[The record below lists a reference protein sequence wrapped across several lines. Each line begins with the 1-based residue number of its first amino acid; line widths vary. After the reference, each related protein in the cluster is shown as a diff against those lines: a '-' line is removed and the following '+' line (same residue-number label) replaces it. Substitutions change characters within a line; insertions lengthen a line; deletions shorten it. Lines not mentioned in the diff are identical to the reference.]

1 MIERV
6 RSWWRWLP
14 PSGPV
19 ISLLLIGLVLLNAL
33 LYYRSVKIQRFL
45 EPALALSQPRNE
57 FTKRVNELF
66 QQEFG
71 DRPVSGL
78 KVRRSSV
85 QMQRSLMFEPGG
97 KMKPEGKSILGKLAR
112 VFLALMKD
120 ERTRSG
126 IDRVLIV
133 SRFPH
138 LESPGANV
146 PERMREHMLVGFIQ
160 DALFLEAPELGKG
173 YASYFI
179 SATGPLDAREG
190 ASGVVDFIIIPS
202 EFLHIEVLEK
212 LEKYA
217 H

>member
-6 RSWWRWLP
+6 RSWWRCLP

-19 ISLLLIGLVLLNAL
+19 ISLLLIGLVLLSAL

-57 FTKRVNELF
+57 FAKRINGLF
-66 QQEFG
+66 RQEFG
-71 DRPVSGL
+71 DLSVSGL

-85 QMQRSLMFEPGG
+85 QMQRSLIFQPDG
-97 KMKPEGKSILGKLAR
+97 KLKPEGKSILGKFAR

-120 ERTRSG
+120 ERTRSE

-133 SRFPH
+133 SRFAH
-138 LESPGANV
+138 LKSPGANV
-146 PERMREHMLVGFIQ
+146 PERMQEQLLVGFIQ
-160 DALFLEAPELGKG
+160 DALFLEEPELGRG

-179 SATGPLDAREG
+179 SATGPLDARERV
-190 ASGVVDFIIIPS
+190 SDVVDFIIVPS
-202 EFLHIEVLEK
+202 ESLHIEVLEK

-217 H
+217 N

>member
-1 MIERV
+1 MMERL

-57 FTKRVNELF
+57 FAKRINELF

-71 DRPVSGL
+71 DRPVSGM
-78 KVRRSSV
+78 KVRRSSI
-85 QMQRSLMFEPGG
+85 QMQRSLIIQPDGRLQ
-97 KMKPEGKSILGKLAR
+97 PEGKSILGKLAK

-120 ERTRSG
+120 ERTRSE
-126 IDRVLIV
+126 IDRVLII
-133 SRFPH
+133 SRFAYR
-138 LESPGANV
+138 ETPGVNV
-146 PERMREHMLVGFIQ
+146 PGRMQEHLLVGFIQ
-160 DALFLEAPELGKG
+160 DALFLEAPELGRG

-179 SATGPLDAREG
+179 SATGPLDARKG
-190 ASGVVDFIIIPS
+190 ATDVVDFIIVPS
-202 EFLHIEVLEK
+202 ESLHIEVLEK

-217 H
+217 N

>member
-6 RSWWRWLP
+6 RSWWRYLP

-19 ISLLLIGLVLLNAL
+19 ISLLLIGLVLLSAL

-57 FTKRVNELF
+57 FTKRINELF

-78 KVRRSSV
+78 KVRRSSI
-85 QMQRSLMFEPGG
+85 QLQRSLLFQPDG
-97 KMKPEGKSILGKLAR
+97 KLQPEGKSILGKLAK

-120 ERTRSG
+120 ERTRSE

-133 SRFPH
+133 SRFAH
-138 LESPGANV
+138 REAPGANV
-146 PERMREHMLVGFIQ
+146 PGRMQEYLLVGFIE
-160 DALFLEAPELGKG
+160 DALFLEVPELGRG

-179 SATGPLDAREG
+179 SATGPLDARKG
-190 ASGVVDFIIIPS
+190 ASDIVDFIIVPS
-202 EFLHIEVLEK
+202 ESLHIEVLEK

-217 H
+217 N